1 MILKE
6 SERTGCLAKRS
17 ALQAEMHKIDAIL
30 AESDAEECKQ
40 RAKQEQRAE
49 NIRSAN

>member
-6 SERTGCLAKRS
+6 SERTRYMAERS

-30 AESDAEECKQ
+30 AESAAEECKQ
-40 RAKQEQRAE
+40 RAEQERRAE
-49 NIRSAN
+49 NIRSAS